1 VSLDANRNTTSDELY
16 ARTIAE
22 YGSALGRLAC
32 AYEADIDKR
41 RDLIQEVH
49 IALWRSFR
57 SFEEKCS
64 LRTWIYRV
72 AHHAAISHVIRQRRS
87 KTRSLMSLEEI
98 EAMPDDGSKEYN
110 SDRRIDAERLL
121 KLVHQLKPI
130 DRQLMLLYLEDLDA
144 ASIGEITGISAG
156 SVRVQIHRIKA
167 ILARR
172 FHQGAKRKRDSVQ
185 PEGGAL

>member
-1 VSLDANRNTTSDELY
+1 VTLDTQQTSTPDELY
-16 ARTIAE
+16 AKTIAE
-22 YGSALGRLAC
+22 FGDALDRLC
-32 AYEADIDKR
+32 QAYEADADKR
-41 RDLIQEVH
+41 RDLTQEIH
-49 IALWRSFR
+49 IALWRSFA
-57 SFEEKCS
+57 SFEARCS

-87 KTRSLMSLEEI
+87 KARPLMSLEEV
-98 EAMPDDGSKEYN
+98 EAMPDESGGESN

-130 DRQLMLLYLEDLDA
+130 DRQLMLLYLEDQDA

-156 SVRVQIHRIKA
+156 AVRVQIHRIKA

-172 FHQGAKRKRDSVQ
+172 FQSAKRKRDSAQ
-185 PEGGAL
+185 PEGTNL

>member
-1 VSLDANRNTTSDELY
+1 VSLDTKQTTTPDELY

-22 YGSALGRLAC
+22 FGDALDRLSQ
-32 AYEADIDKR
+32 AYEADPDKR
-41 RDLIQEVH
+41 RDLIQEIH
-49 IALWRSFR
+49 IALWRSFAG
-57 SFEEKCS
+57 FEARRS

-72 AHHAAISHVIRQRRS
+72 AHHAAISHVIRQRRN
-87 KTRSLMSLEEI
+87 KTRSLMSLEEG
-98 EAMPDDGSKEYN
+98 EAMPDEKIEDYN

-156 SVRVQIHRIKA
+156 NVRVQVHRIKA
-167 ILARR
+167 ILARQ
-172 FHQGAKRKRDSVQ
+172 FHQGGTR
-185 PEGGAL
+185 